1 MPTYAAPAAAAVVVA
16 AAARSP
22 TEGFPPNVIAVNA
35 RVAPQTATPLQ
46 APVPLPPSSPVSPQI
61 AERIRV
67 NREAALRR
75 RMDSSPGPEPVLA
88 TPSPVT
94 PQQRSATLEAAKKL
108 ETTIGTRLPCVS
120 FPNDRCRR
128 CAGAMHAGAC
138 SDLPVNQVLY
148 NAGCCAC
155 CALPVRCVL
164 VIALFVCCV
173 FV

>member
-46 APVPLPPSSPVSPQI
+46 APVPLPTSSPVSPQI

-94 PQQRSATLEAAKKL
+94 PQQRSATLEAAQKL
-108 ETTIGTRLPCVS
+108 FGTIGTRLPTVS
-120 FPNDRCRR
+120 LPTDRCVR

-155 CALPVRCVL
+155 CALPVRCVHQSW
-164 VIALFVCCV
+164 
-173 FV
+173 